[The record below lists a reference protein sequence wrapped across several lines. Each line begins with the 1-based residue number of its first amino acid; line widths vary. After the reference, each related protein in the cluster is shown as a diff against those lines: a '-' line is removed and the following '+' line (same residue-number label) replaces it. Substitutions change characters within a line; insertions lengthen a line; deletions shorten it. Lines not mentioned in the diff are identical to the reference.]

1 MEDRSENLHSFYAS
15 LVCAAAKVSDPRIE
29 QAFRA
34 VKREPFVGPGPW
46 RITLG
51 GHAYVMTP
59 NDDPAFIYQNTLVA
73 LDSAQG
79 LNIGMPSAH
88 AYWLDGCE
96 LKQGETVLQV
106 GVGTGYYT
114 AILAELVG
122 PGGQVHAYEIDESL
136 ADRARGNLKDLP
148 QVNVQP
154 KSGIAPDLPKADLIY
169 VCAGAAEPAKVWLDA
184 LRPGGRLIF
193 PLAPAGV
200 LGGML
205 LVKRPDQG
213 AVWPAKFRGRAQFIG
228 CVGLQDEDAGRDRD
242 RHGGSRG
249 DSEASR
255 HRAQQCLSRVGDIAG
270 DQRRLR
276 DEFPGEPKPTDR
288 SLLDGLVD
296 SDNAPEP
303 DGTT

>member
-1 MEDRSENLHSFYAS
+1 MEDRSEYLRLFYAS
-15 LVCAAAKVSDPRIE
+15 LVCAAAKVSDPQIE

-51 GHAYVMTP
+51 GHPYVMTP

-106 GVGTGYYT
+106 GAGTGYYT

-122 PGGQVHAYEIDESL
+122 PGGRVHAYEIDKSL
-136 ADRARGNLKDLP
+136 ADRARGNLKGLP

-154 KSGIAPDLPKADLIY
+154 KSGIAPDLPEVDLIY
-169 VCAGAAEPAKVWLDA
+169 VCAGAAQPAKAWLDA

-205 LVKRPDQG
+205 LIKRPDQG

-228 CVGLQDEDAGRDRD
+228 CVGLQDEEAGRRL
-242 RHGGSRG
+242 
-249 DSEASR
+249 SEAFL
-255 HRAQQCLSRVGDIAG
+255 QGWERVQSLRFGDAVDDTSWFAG
-270 DQRRLR
+270 DGWWLSTA
-276 DEFPGEPKPTDR
+276 EAGPASG
-288 SLLDGLVD
+288 
-296 SDNAPEP
+296 N
-303 DGTT
+303 

>member
-1 MEDRSENLHSFYAS
+1 MEDRSEYLHSFYAS
-15 LVCAAAKVSDPRIE
+15 LVCAAAKVCDSRIE

-96 LKQGETVLQV
+96 LKQGEAVLQV

-114 AILAELVG
+114 AILAQLVG
-122 PGGQVHAYEIDESL
+122 SSGQVHAYEIDEGL
-136 ADRARGNLKDLP
+136 ADRARANLKGLP
-148 QVNVQP
+148 QVNVQAR
-154 KSGIAPDLPKADLIY
+154 SGIAPDLPKADLIY
-169 VCAGAAEPAKVWLDA
+169 VCAGAAQPAREWLDA

-200 LGGML
+200 HGGML
-205 LVKRPDQG
+205 LVKRPDEG

-228 CVGLQDEDAGRDRD
+228 CIGLQDEDAGRRLTEAFSNGWERVRALRRD
-242 RHGGSRG
+242 
-249 DSEASR
+249 DAVDDT
-255 HRAQQCLSRVGDIAG
+255 CWFAG
-270 DQRRLR
+270 DGWWLSTA
-276 DEFPGEPKPTDR
+276 DVEAASE
-288 SLLDGLVD
+288 
-296 SDNAPEP
+296 N
-303 DGTT
+303 

>member
-1 MEDRSENLHSFYAS
+1 MEDRSEYLRLFYAS
-15 LVCAAAKVSDPRIE
+15 LVCATAKVSDPRIE

-51 GHAYVMTP
+51 GHPYVMTP

-73 LDSAQG
+73 LHSAQG

-106 GVGTGYYT
+106 GAGTGYYT

-122 PGGQVHAYEIDESL
+122 PGGRVHAYEIDVRL
-136 ADRARGNLKDLP
+136 ADRARGNLKGLP
-148 QVNVQP
+148 QVNIRP
-154 KSGIAPDLPKADLIY
+154 KSGIAPDLPEVDLIY
-169 VCAGAAEPAKVWLDA
+169 VCAGAAQPAKAWLDA

-205 LVKRPDQG
+205 LIKRPDQG

-228 CVGLQDEDAGRDRD
+228 CVGLQDEEAGRRL
-242 RHGGSRG
+242 
-249 DSEASR
+249 SEAFL
-255 HRAQQCLSRVGDIAG
+255 QGWERVQSLRFGDAVDDTSWFAG
-270 DQRRLR
+270 DGWWLSTA
-276 DEFPGEPKPTDR
+276 EAEPA
-288 SLLDGLVD
+288 SG
-296 SDNAPEP
+296 N
-303 DGTT
+303 

>member
-1 MEDRSENLHSFYAS
+1 MLEVLMEDRSEYLRSFYAS
-15 LVCAAAKVSDPRIE
+15 LVCAAAEVRDPRIE

-51 GHAYVMTP
+51 GHPYVMTP

-122 PGGQVHAYEIDESL
+122 PGGQVHAYEIDKSL
-136 ADRARGNLKDLP
+136 ADRARGNLKGLP

-154 KSGIAPDLPKADLIY
+154 KSGIAPDLPKVDLIY
-169 VCAGAAEPAKVWLDA
+169 VCAGAARPAKVWLDA

-228 CVGLQDEDAGRDRD
+228 CIGLQDEDAGRRLT
-242 RHGGSRG
+242 
-249 DSEASR
+249 EAFL
-255 HRAQQCLSRVGDIAG
+255 QGWERVRSLRLDNAVDETGWFAG
-270 DQRRLR
+270 DGWWLSTA
-276 DEFPGEPKPTDR
+276 EAEPA
-288 SLLDGLVD
+288 SE
-296 SDNAPEP
+296 N
-303 DGTT
+303 

>member
-1 MEDRSENLHSFYAS
+1 MPEVDHGRSEYLHSFYAS
-15 LVCAAAKVSDPRIE
+15 LVCAAAKVRDSRIE

-46 RITLG
+46 LITLG
-51 GHAYVMTP
+51 GHAYVQTP

-96 LKQGETVLQV
+96 LKEGETVLQV

-114 AILAELVG
+114 AILAQLVG
-122 PGGQVHAYEIDESL
+122 PSGQVHAYEIDERL

-154 KSGIAPDLPKADLIY
+154 KSGLAPDLPKADLIY
-169 VCAGAAEPAKVWLDA
+169 VCAGAAQPAKVWLDA
-184 LRPGGRLIF
+184 LHPGGRLIF

-205 LVKRPDQG
+205 LVKRPDQD
-213 AVWPAKFRGRAQFIG
+213 AVWPAQFRGRAQFIG
-228 CVGLQDEDAGRDRD
+228 CVGLQDEDAGHRLTEAFMQGWERV
-242 RHGGSRG
+242 RSLRL
-249 DSEASR
+249 DSAVDDT
-255 HRAQQCLSRVGDIAG
+255 CWFAG
-270 DQRRLR
+270 DGWWLSTAQA
-276 DEFPGEPKPTDR
+276 DP
-288 SLLDGLVD
+288 
-296 SDNAPEP
+296 APEN
-303 DGTT
+303 

>member
-1 MEDRSENLHSFYAS
+1 MEDRSEYLRLFYAS

-51 GHAYVMTP
+51 GHPYVMTP

-73 LDSAQG
+73 LHSAQG

-106 GVGTGYYT
+106 GAGTGYYT

-122 PGGQVHAYEIDESL
+122 PGGRVHAYEIDKSL
-136 ADRARGNLKDLP
+136 ADRARGNLKGLP

-154 KSGIAPDLPKADLIY
+154 KSGIAPDLPEVDLIY
-169 VCAGAAEPAKVWLDA
+169 VCAGAAQPAKAWLDA

-228 CVGLQDEDAGRDRD
+228 CVGLQDEEAGRRL
-242 RHGGSRG
+242 
-249 DSEASR
+249 SEAFL
-255 HRAQQCLSRVGDIAG
+255 QGWERVQSLRFGDAVDDTSWFAG
-270 DQRRLR
+270 DGWWLSTA
-276 DEFPGEPKPTDR
+276 EAGPASG
-288 SLLDGLVD
+288 
-296 SDNAPEP
+296 N
-303 DGTT
+303 

>member
-1 MEDRSENLHSFYAS
+1 MEDRSEYLRLFYAS
-15 LVCAAAKVSDPRIE
+15 LVCATAKVSDPRIE

-51 GHAYVMTP
+51 GHPYVMTP

-106 GVGTGYYT
+106 GAGTGYYT

-122 PGGQVHAYEIDESL
+122 PGGRVHAYEIDKSL
-136 ADRARGNLKDLP
+136 ADRARGNLKGLP

-154 KSGIAPDLPKADLIY
+154 KSGIAPDLPEVDLIY
-169 VCAGAAEPAKVWLDA
+169 VCAGAAQPAKAWLDA

-228 CVGLQDEDAGRDRD
+228 CVGLQDEEAGRRL
-242 RHGGSRG
+242 
-249 DSEASR
+249 SEAFL
-255 HRAQQCLSRVGDIAG
+255 QGWERVQSLRFGDAVDDTSWFAG
-270 DQRRLR
+270 DGWWLSTA
-276 DEFPGEPKPTDR
+276 EAGPASG
-288 SLLDGLVD
+288 
-296 SDNAPEP
+296 N
-303 DGTT
+303 

>member
-1 MEDRSENLHSFYAS
+1 MEDRSEYLRSFYAS

-51 GHAYVMTP
+51 GHPYVMTP

-73 LDSAQG
+73 LHSAQG

-106 GVGTGYYT
+106 GAGTGYYT

-122 PGGQVHAYEIDESL
+122 PGGRVHAYEIDKSL
-136 ADRARGNLKDLP
+136 ADRARGNLKGLP

-154 KSGIAPDLPKADLIY
+154 KSGIAPDLPEVDLIY
-169 VCAGAAEPAKVWLDA
+169 VCAGAAQPAKAWLDA

-228 CVGLQDEDAGRDRD
+228 CVGLQDEEAGRRL
-242 RHGGSRG
+242 
-249 DSEASR
+249 SEAFL
-255 HRAQQCLSRVGDIAG
+255 QGWERVQSLRFGDAVDDTSWFAG
-270 DQRRLR
+270 DGWWLSTA
-276 DEFPGEPKPTDR
+276 EAGPASG
-288 SLLDGLVD
+288 
-296 SDNAPEP
+296 N
-303 DGTT
+303 

>member
-1 MEDRSENLHSFYAS
+1 MMEDRSEYLHSFYAS
-15 LVCAAAKVSDPRIE
+15 LVCAAAKVRDSRIE
-29 QAFRA
+29 AAFRA

-46 RITLG
+46 LITLG
-51 GHAYVMTP
+51 GHAYVQTP

-96 LKQGETVLQV
+96 LKQGESVLQV

-114 AILAELVG
+114 AILAQLVG
-122 PGGQVHAYEIDESL
+122 SSGQVHAYEIDESL

-148 QVNVQP
+148 QVNVQS
-154 KSGIAPDLPKADLIY
+154 KSGLAPDLPNVDLIY
-169 VCAGAAEPAKVWLDA
+169 VCAGAAQPAKAWLDA
-184 LRPGGRLIF
+184 LRPGGRLLF

-213 AVWPAKFRGRAQFIG
+213 VVWPAQFRGRAQFIG
-228 CVGLQDEDAGRDRD
+228 CIGLQDEDAGRRLT
-242 RHGGSRG
+242 
-249 DSEASR
+249 EAFM
-255 HRAQQCLSRVGDIAG
+255 QGWERVRSLRLDNAADDTCWFAG
-270 DQRRLR
+270 DGWWLST
-276 DEFPGEPKPTDR
+276 GEAESR
-288 SLLDGLVD
+288 
-296 SDNAPEP
+296 
-303 DGTT
+303 

>member
-1 MEDRSENLHSFYAS
+1 MEDRSEYLRLFYAS
-15 LVCAAAKVSDPRIE
+15 LVCATAKVSDPRIE

-51 GHAYVMTP
+51 GHPYVMTP

-73 LDSAQG
+73 LHSAQG

-106 GVGTGYYT
+106 GAGTGYYT

-122 PGGQVHAYEIDESL
+122 PGGRVHAYEIDKSL
-136 ADRARGNLKDLP
+136 ADRARGNLKGLP

-154 KSGIAPDLPKADLIY
+154 KSGIAPDLPEVDLIY
-169 VCAGAAEPAKVWLDA
+169 VCAGAAQPAKAWLDA

-205 LVKRPDQG
+205 LIKRPDQG

-228 CVGLQDEDAGRDRD
+228 CVGLQDEEAGRRL
-242 RHGGSRG
+242 
-249 DSEASR
+249 SEAFL
-255 HRAQQCLSRVGDIAG
+255 QGWERVQSLRFGDAVDDTSWFAG
-270 DQRRLR
+270 DGWWLSTA
-276 DEFPGEPKPTDR
+276 EAGPASG
-288 SLLDGLVD
+288 
-296 SDNAPEP
+296 N
-303 DGTT
+303 

>member
-1 MEDRSENLHSFYAS
+1 MEDRSEYLRLFYAS

-51 GHAYVMTP
+51 GHPYVMTP

-73 LDSAQG
+73 LDGAQG

-106 GVGTGYYT
+106 GAGTGYYS

-122 PGGQVHAYEIDESL
+122 PGGRVHAYEIDKSL
-136 ADRARGNLKDLP
+136 ADRARGNLKGLP

-154 KSGIAPDLPKADLIY
+154 KSGIAPDLPEVDLIY
-169 VCAGAAEPAKVWLDA
+169 VCAGAAQPAKAWLDA

-228 CVGLQDEDAGRDRD
+228 CVGLQDEEAGRRL
-242 RHGGSRG
+242 
-249 DSEASR
+249 SEAFL
-255 HRAQQCLSRVGDIAG
+255 QGWERVQSLRFGDAVDDTSWFAG
-270 DQRRLR
+270 DGWWLSTA
-276 DEFPGEPKPTDR
+276 EAGPASG
-288 SLLDGLVD
+288 
-296 SDNAPEP
+296 N
-303 DGTT
+303 

>member
-1 MEDRSENLHSFYAS
+1 MEDRSEYLRLFYAS

-51 GHAYVMTP
+51 GHPYVMTP

-73 LDSAQG
+73 LHSAQG

-106 GVGTGYYT
+106 GAGTGYYT

-122 PGGQVHAYEIDESL
+122 PGGRVHAYEIDKSL
-136 ADRARGNLKDLP
+136 ADRARGNLKGLP

-154 KSGIAPDLPKADLIY
+154 KSGIAPDLPEVDLIY
-169 VCAGAAEPAKVWLDA
+169 VCAGAAQPAKAWLDA

-205 LVKRPDQG
+205 LIKRPDQG

-228 CVGLQDEDAGRDRD
+228 CVGLQDEEAGRRL
-242 RHGGSRG
+242 
-249 DSEASR
+249 SEAFL
-255 HRAQQCLSRVGDIAG
+255 QGWERVQSLRFGDAVDDTSWFAG
-270 DQRRLR
+270 DGWWLSTA
-276 DEFPGEPKPTDR
+276 EAEPA
-288 SLLDGLVD
+288 SG
-296 SDNAPEP
+296 N
-303 DGTT
+303 